1 VTLYPPVFF
10 VAFPVERIILP
21 FRLSYPGGMNI
32 KSLPFPVSGRLLLLV
47 TPASTLEA
55 LFEMVAHMAL
65 QGSLYVLDGGN
76 AFQGYMLSRALRRQV
91 VDITPALK
99 RVFLARVFTCYQMQT
114 LLSEGDFSDRPVL
127 VLDFLS
133 TFYDQGVRVADRR
146 RLLRESLG
154 RLNQLSRRVP
164 VAVWVRQR
172 SVVPEEALSFLS
184 LVRGSAG
191 QVWMPEPRPAA
202 PVQQLS
208 LI

>member
-1 VTLYPPVFF
+1 
-10 VAFPVERIILP
+10 
-21 FRLSYPGGMNI
+21 MNI
-32 KSLPFPVSGRLLLLV
+32 KSLPFPVPGRLLLLV

-172 SVVPEEALSFLS
+172 SVVPEEALGFLS

-191 QVWMPEPRPAA
+191 QVWMPEPLPAA